1 MVPLHLWMTTSQY
14 AFALPAISQYSVLN
28 PTCAYHTGAYNF
40 EDMDE
45 GIRLLYV
52 SCRVHYQICWCFNVQ
67 LACFATLT
75 SKVLQNITINHAR
88 NLLLTI
94 LSPLSPCLEKKHWC
108 VSTWNYTGFGQDITA
123 VIKFTPVHWCSMQM
137 PVAMGRQDHMRHTG
151 QSATRTI
158 INFVQNFCHSHAG
171 QI

>member
-1 MVPLHLWMTTSQY
+1 
-14 AFALPAISQYSVLN
+14 
-28 PTCAYHTGAYNF
+28 
-40 EDMDE
+40 MDK

-52 SCRVHYQICWCFNVQ
+52 SCHVHYQICWCFNVQ

-123 VIKFTPVHWCSMQM
+123 VIKFTPVHWCSIQM
-137 PVAMGRQDHMRHTG
+137 PVAMGRQHHMRHTG